1 MLLVLEIAYTIYMYE
16 VTIRI
21 GNAHKDT
28 AESKNSTQTTE

>member
-1 MLLVLEIAYTIYMYE
+1 MLLALEIAYTKYIYE

-28 AESKNSTQTTE
+28 AESKNSTQTE